1 MPDGTD
7 AQNGEG
13 YERMKRI
20 AMIMEAGKRAFAS
33 TRAAWFL
40 KKMREME
47 EEINLYIFRSAGVWT
62 LDLNYNVG
70 EYNIYQLPD
79 LSEFDGIILDVNS
92 IHQREHYG
100 CGAAAW
106 DYIVNAARQSG
117 KPVISLAN
125 KIEGFYYVGIDNYA
139 AMRLM
144 MEHVFHIHGC
154 RKFWFIMGP
163 KDNYENGQR
172 MQAVIDYLKE
182 QNVPCKEDMFYCE
195 SFEIRSGYRGFLKLY
210 GVHRELPEAVICA
223 NDEIA
228 VGVCKA
234 AEEKGFGVPE
244 DFIVTGFDNFDKASY
259 FSPRITTIDQ
269 QQDILADKSM
279 ELFSRVWKG
288 EKAEACCYTETE
300 GVFWDSCGCRT
311 AGRADLTDY
320 VRKEILKEAA
330 QSDFEE
336 EIKMLEYELLYC
348 KTLHQI
354 YEKILTGIP
363 SLQYEDM
370 YLMMDEKMDDFHEAT
385 GDCLEDI
392 ARLSGNG
399 RFHVN
404 GYPDRMQKVF
414 IDPADGKI
422 RIETKNRKGLFSA
435 FESNEG
441 GREYLF
447 LPFHFSQYTVGY
459 IVIINSACLMEKR
472 YLDKM
477 LSTIMTSMENFYRNK
492 RLECINRGLEE
503 ISMRD
508 AMTGLYNRLGYQNQ
522 ACRIFWEN
530 KEKNRNL
537 TILFIDMDRLKYM
550 NDTYGHECGDLAIKI
565 TAGAILRY
573 RPDDALAVRMG
584 GDEFLVVLPYMER
597 EKVAELVDCIRS
609 EISRQAKLL
618 ELPCELSIS
627 AGGINTDMESGK
639 ALDDYVREADEIMYR
654 EKSARKKQ
662 REA

>member
-1 MPDGTD
+1 MDSW
-7 AQNGEG
+7 NGEG
-13 YERMKRI
+13 YGRMKKI

-33 TRAAWFL
+33 TRVAWFM
-40 KKMREME
+40 KKIREME
-47 EEINLYIFRSAGVWT
+47 EEISLYIFRSAGAWT
-62 LDLNYNVG
+62 LDLNYNIG
-70 EYNIYQLPD
+70 EYNIYHLPD
-79 LSEFDGIILDVNS
+79 LADFDGIILDLNS

-106 DYIVNAARQSG
+106 EYIVNAARKSG

-139 AMRLM
+139 AMRHM
-144 MEHVFHIHGC
+144 IEHTFVTHRC
-154 RKFWFIMGP
+154 RRYWFIMGP
-163 KDNYENGQR
+163 KDNYENRLR
-172 MQAVIDYLKE
+172 MQALVDYLKE
-182 QNVPCKEDMFYCE
+182 QNMPCGEEMFYCE
-195 SFEIRSGYRGFLKLY
+195 SFEIRSGYRGFMKLY
-210 GVHRELPEAVICA
+210 EAHGKLPEAVVCA

-234 AEEKGFGVPE
+234 AEEKGFNVPE

-259 FSPRITTIDQ
+259 FSPRITTIGQ
-269 QQDILADKSM
+269 KQDILADKSM
-279 ELFSRVWKG
+279 ELFGRVWNG
-288 EKAEACCYTETE
+288 EKVDECWYTETE
-300 GVFWDSCGCRT
+300 DVFWDSCGCRT
-311 AGRADLTDY
+311 AERNDLADY
-320 VRKEILKEAA
+320 VRREILKEAE

-354 YEKILTGIP
+354 YEKILSGIP
-363 SLQYEDM
+363 SLHYEDM
-370 YLMMDEKMDDFHEAT
+370 YLMLDENIENFHETT

-399 RFHVN
+399 RFHVS
-404 GYPDRMQKVF
+404 GYPEKMQKVF
-414 IDPADGKI
+414 LGPEDGKV
-422 RIETKNRKGLFSA
+422 RIETKDRKELFSTL
-435 FESNEG
+435 ESDKG

-459 IVIINSACLMEKR
+459 IVIVNSAYLMEKR
-472 YLDKM
+472 YLDKL

-522 ACRIFWEN
+522 ACRIFWEK
-530 KEKNRNL
+530 KEKNQNL

-550 NDTYGHECGDLAIKI
+550 NDTFGHECGDLAIKI
-565 TAGAILRY
+565 TSEAILRY
-573 RPDDALAVRMG
+573 RPEEAVAIRMG
-584 GDEFLVVLPYMER
+584 GDEFLVVLPWMER
-597 EKVAELVDCIRS
+597 EEVAKLVGRIRE
-609 EISRQAKLL
+609 EISMQARLM

-627 AGGINTDMESGK
+627 AGSIDTDMSSSKE
-639 ALDDYVREADEIMYR
+639 LDDYVREADEIMYR

-662 REA
+662 RLG